1 MNKETK
7 TNKEIVALSD
17 VEHCRMRPTM
27 YVGAVEELEEEVR
40 YIEDGLLKLK
50 RKNISVGFYKLLDEI
65 VDNAFDEAKR
75 MQNKMKLITVEFNS
89 KLNRVTVTDTGNGF
103 LNASQK
109 NRKTKLS
116 NVETALST
124 LRAGSNWYNDDI
136 DETIIGTNGVGASVV
151 NMLSDEFEVITV
163 NNKEVYHQKWV
174 DFKSVH
180 KEIRPKTR
188 TDKLGTTISFI
199 PRKETFKKSKWDY
212 EYIESQMV
220 LREFMRAQDPQID
233 QLEFKVIWDEKEI
246 DLNKKF
252 IPDNAYVYNGKH
264 GSIYLWEAQSG
275 YSKSTS
281 FVNSA
286 MCTGSHQ
293 LILQDYMGD
302 LFDYKFSY
310 YYWCSLMVLNLPPK
324 YVRFG
329 DQNKTKYVTPRWEI
343 TPIMQKSFF
352 NKMTNE
358 FKRTDLYKILEKR
371 ITDAKKSEED
381 RELKRQLRTVKKK
394 IISDKYFP
402 PSERKGTLFIVEGN
416 SARGSILQKRVPE
429 TDGVYTLKGKIR
441 NAKSIRDLTSNIEIV
456 ELMHILGIEPNQG
469 KNCSYD
475 RIYIATDWDPDGVG
489 HIASLLMNLF
499 HKWFP
504 EVIEQNKLFLLST
517 PLVSIDVDKERKYF
531 YSTKEFAEYQE
542 STNEKYNNV
551 RYLKGLGSLS
561 LQDWESIMKYRDG
574 WRVYKDR
581 AAAKYLWV
589 AFDAASKYRKR
600 WLEGTF

>member
-50 RKNISVGFYKLLDEI
+50 RKNISVGFYKLLNEI

-188 TDKLGTTISFI
+188 TDKLGTAISFI

-264 GSIYLWEAQSG
+264 GSIYLWEAQAG

-310 YYWCSLMVLNLPPK
+310 YYWCSLMVLN
-324 YVRFG
+324 Y
-329 DQNKTKYVTPRWEI
+329 
-343 TPIMQKSFF
+343 
-352 NKMTNE
+352 
-358 FKRTDLYKILEKR
+358 
-371 ITDAKKSEED
+371 
-381 RELKRQLRTVKKK
+381 ELQLI
-394 IISDKYFP
+394 IIS
-402 PSERKGTLFIVEGN
+402 TLV
-416 SARGSILQKRVPE
+416 
-429 TDGVYTLKGKIR
+429 
-441 NAKSIRDLTSNIEIV
+441 
-456 ELMHILGIEPNQG
+456 
-469 KNCSYD
+469 
-475 RIYIATDWDPDGVG
+475 
-489 HIASLLMNLF
+489 LF
-499 HKWFP
+499 
-504 EVIEQNKLFLLST
+504 
-517 PLVSIDVDKERKYF
+517 
-531 YSTKEFAEYQE
+531 
-542 STNEKYNNV
+542 
-551 RYLKGLGSLS
+551 
-561 LQDWESIMKYRDG
+561 
-574 WRVYKDR
+574 
-581 AAAKYLWV
+581 
-589 AFDAASKYRKR
+589 
-600 WLEGTF
+600 